1 MMRTPGNSVLPGLL
15 LVAMLGGCAATNE
28 AILVAPSVELTSVE
42 LESVSLDRQTFVLGF
57 EVSNPNLFPLPV
69 DEVRYRVMFDE
80 ARFADGETRAAFTV
94 PAGGTDTFSI
104 SVNLDLLGSAMQV
117 SSLLRGGVPDHVNYR
132 VDGSLSVDIPFARP
146 LPFAASGA
154 IRIQ

>member
-1 MMRTPGNSVLPGLL
+1 MGKGER
-15 LVAMLGGCAATNE
+15 LVH
-28 AILVAPSVELTSVE
+28 VA
-42 LESVSLDRQTFVLGF
+42 RQ
-57 EVSNPNLFPLPV
+57 V
-69 DEVRYRVMFDE
+69 DETS
-80 ARFADGETRAAFTV
+80 DGETRAAFTV